1 MRWRPSWTRGA
12 SPERRFA
19 TSSSGKD
26 CPEDNTWERLS
37 KLGGCKKLLRAF
49 EAKLSKKKQSQEKH
63 GFGRGL
69 TPEKVIGATKISGE
83 LTLQVKWKESDR
95 ADLVPAKEANEKI
108 PQLVI
113 QFYEDNINKGCSTGY
128 NYNEYKEH
136 IQADFNSQA
145 REQMHAIL
153 QKMAPSLWM
162 MNYKSFMIVMR
173 VFFMIRNLK
182 IKGAI

>member
-1 MRWRPSWTRGA
+1 MAALGHLG
-12 SPERRFA
+12 EHQV
-19 TSSSGKD
+19 
-26 CPEDNTWERLS
+26 
-37 KLGGCKKLLRAF
+37 LGGVDVAHLLDC
-49 EAKLSKKKQSQEKH
+49 L
-63 GFGRGL
+63 
-69 TPEKVIGATKISGE
+69 
-83 LTLQVKWKESDR
+83 LQVKWKESNR